1 MSDERIPIISITITA
16 PLSLP
21 LSIVYLRNLIAK
33 VGYYF
38 SVESNIQIVP
48 KFKLIQIVTCTVKE
62 DLYRHT
68 HTSSNRKP
76 GKISESALVKWFLKG
91 G

>member
-1 MSDERIPIISITITA
+1 M

-21 LSIVYLRNLIAK
+21 LSVVYLRNLTAR

-48 KFKLIQIVTCTVKE
+48 KFKLIEIVTCTVK

-68 HTSSNRKP
+68 HIHRVISQKP
-76 GKISESALVKWFLKG
+76 GKISEPALVKQFLKG
-91 G
+91 GGGVAF

>member
-1 MSDERIPIISITITA
+1 MSDERIPINFNYYYTA

-21 LSIVYLRNLIAK
+21 LSIVYLRNLIAR

-68 HTSSNRKP
+68 HTHQVIRNLAKFQNQP
-76 GKISESALVKWFLKG
+76 
-91 G
+91 